1 MDKNVDS
8 IERYNKFI
16 ERLINEFYKM
26 RKLGEFSK
34 RFGNIVSGIYKELS
48 EKSAE
53 DSAYI
58 SIVLLNRKE
67 YISKLSNAEERLDR
81 RLRKALY
88 NPLYNA
94 SREKLRER
102 WISLAAKYNRQGES
116 LSGAQDDSFI
126 VFNPEKLNHL
136 KIYLT
141 NKEKKLAED
150 IIRLSHE
157 RKTDFNFYL
166 VDPIQGAEQLTW
178 ERIQEILLMEEREFG
193 EFIADS
199 PNLRLKNFEKMLSS
213 FSTSEFNIFGKSAKI
228 RMLRDLRFGRVTIQS
243 IRERAAA
250 KRSEIADQQLFGS
263 AERVKEFK

>member
-26 RKLGEFSK
+26 KKAGEFSK
-34 RFGNIVSGIYKELS
+34 RFGKIVSDIYKELS
-48 EKSAE
+48 ERSME

-58 SIVLLNRKE
+58 SIALLNRKE
-67 YISKLSNAEERLDR
+67 YINKLSNIEERLDR
-81 RLRKALY
+81 RIRKALY

-116 LSGAQDDSFI
+116 PSGAQDDSFI
-126 VFNPEKLNHL
+126 FFNTEKLNHL

-141 NKEKKLAED
+141 NKEKNLAED
-150 IIRLSHE
+150 IIRLSCGC
-157 RKTDFNFYL
+157 KIDFNFYL
-166 VDPIQGAEQLTW
+166 TDLSKNTEQFTW
-178 ERIQEILLMEEREFG
+178 KRIQEILLMEEWEFG

-199 PNLRLKNFEKMLSS
+199 PNLRIKNLEKMLSS
-213 FSTSEFNIFGKSAKI
+213 FSTSEFKIADKSAKI
-228 RMLRDLRFGRVTIQS
+228 RMLRDIRFGRTTLQS
-243 IRERAAA
+243 IRERAVA

-263 AERVKEFK
+263 TERIKEFK